1 MAPEGAVLYSPF
13 LPRTST
19 ESTQLHAILSRHYD
33 GRDHAVA
40 RPMTDIEINRSV
52 KARPIQEVADQ
63 LGIYANEVLP
73 YGKLKAKVSLD
84 VLDRLHAAPLGK
96 YVLVTAINPTPLGEG
111 KTTTS
116 IGLAM
121 GLSCLGRRTAVTL
134 RQPSL
139 GPVFGIKGGGTG
151 GGRAQ
156 VLPMEEINLHLT
168 GDAHAVSASHNLL
181 SAFLDN
187 HLFHGNALHVDQNR
201 ITWPRTLGISDRSL
215 RQISLGEGTVGR
227 TGQFVI
233 TEASEVMAMLALA
246 SSQADLRHRLGQI
259 VVGYTTDGRPVR
271 AEELECAGSMA
282 VLLREALLPN
292 LVQTLEGTPAFV
304 HTGPFGNIAHGNCS
318 ILSDAIALRC
328 ADYVVTEAGF
338 GSDLGAEKFFN
349 IKCRLSGFKP
359 AAAVVVATLRALKLH
374 GGGAAKVGAPLPA
387 GLTGP
392 NQQALEKG
400 FANLEQ
406 HIANVKAHG
415 VPVVVAVNAFVND
428 PAAELEWVRD
438 RSREVGAVDAAVST
452 HWADGGKGAE
462 ALAEAVVRATKEQST
477 FRHLYDVAWPIK
489 KKIQVIATQMYGAS
503 AVSFDVAAERDI
515 ELAQQLGLD
524 QLPICMAKTPL
535 SLSHDPALKGRPTG
549 FTLPIKEVRLLA
561 GAGFL
566 TAVCSGI
573 QLMPGLPKKPA
584 GERIGIDPSTG
595 EIVGLS

>member
-1 MAPEGAVLYSPF
+1 
-13 LPRTST
+13 
-19 ESTQLHAILSRHYD
+19 
-33 GRDHAVA
+33 
-40 RPMTDIEINRSV
+40 MTDIEINRSV
-52 KARPIQEVADQ
+52 KARPIQDVADQ
-63 LGIYANEVLP
+63 LGIQTNELFP
-73 YGKLKAKVSLD
+73 YGRLKAKVSLD
-84 VLDRLHAAPLGK
+84 VLERLHATPLGR
-96 YVLVTAINPTPLGEG
+96 YILVTAINPTPLGEG

-121 GLSCLGRRTAVTL
+121 GLSRLGHRTAVTL

-156 VLPMEEINLHLT
+156 VLPMEDINLHLT

-181 SAFLDN
+181 SAFVDN
-187 HLFHGNALHVDQNR
+187 HLFHGNGLKVDPNR
-201 ITWPRTLGISDRSL
+201 ITWPRTLGVSDRAL
-215 RQISLGEGTVGR
+215 RQISLGEGGAGR
-227 TGQFVI
+227 TCQFVI

-246 SSQADLRHRLGQI
+246 SSQADLRQRLGQI
-259 VVGYTTDGRPVR
+259 VIGFTTDGKPLR
-271 AEELECAGSMA
+271 AEEFGCAGSMA

-292 LVQTLEGTPAFV
+292 LVQTLEGTAAFV

-349 IKCRLSGFKP
+349 IKCRRSGFKP

-374 GGGAAKVGAPLPA
+374 GGGGAVKVGTPLPA

-392 NQQALEKG
+392 NQEALVKG

-415 VPVVVAVNAFVND
+415 VPVVVAVNAFIDD
-428 PAAELEWVRD
+428 PVAELEWVREK
-438 RSREVGAVDAAVST
+438 SREVGAVDAAVST
-452 HWADGGKGAE
+452 HWTDGGKGAE
-462 ALAEAVVRATKEQST
+462 ELAEAVVRAAAKTSS
-477 FRHLYDVAWPIK
+477 FNHLYDVAWPIK
-489 KKIQVIATQMYGAS
+489 RKIETIAMQMYGAS
-503 AVSFDVAAERDI
+503 SVSFDAQAERDI
-515 ELAQQLGLD
+515 ETAQQLGFD

-535 SLSHDPALKGRPTG
+535 SLSHDPALKGRPSG
-549 FTLPIKEVRLLA
+549 FTLPIKEVRILA

-566 TAVCSGI
+566 TAVCSGV
-573 QLMPGLPKKPA
+573 QLMPGLPKRPA
-584 GERIGIDPSTG
+584 GERIGIDPGTG
-595 EIVGLS
+595 EVVGLS

>member
-1 MAPEGAVLYSPF
+1 
-13 LPRTST
+13 
-19 ESTQLHAILSRHYD
+19 
-33 GRDHAVA
+33 
-40 RPMTDIEINRSV
+40 MTDIEINRSV
-52 KARPIQEVADQ
+52 KARPIQDVADQ
-63 LGIYANEVLP
+63 LGIQTSEHLP
-73 YGKLKAKVSLD
+73 YGKLKAKISLD
-84 VLDRLHAAPLGK
+84 ALARLHPAPLGK
-96 YVLVTAINPTPLGEG
+96 YILVTAINPTPLGEG

-121 GLSCLGRRTAVTL
+121 GLSRLGHRTAVTL

-156 VLPMEEINLHLT
+156 VLPMEDINLHLT

-181 SAFLDN
+181 SAFVDN
-187 HLFHGNALHVDQNR
+187 HQFHGNALHIDPNR
-201 ITWPRTLGISDRSL
+201 TTWPRTLGVSDRAL
-215 RQISLGEGTVGR
+215 RQISLGEGAGGR
-227 TGQFVI
+227 RGQFVI
-233 TEASEVMAMLALA
+233 TEASEVMAILALA

-259 VVGYTTDGRPVR
+259 VVGFTTDGKPVR

-282 VLLREALLPN
+282 VLLKEALLPN
-292 LVQTLEGTPAFV
+292 LVQTLEGTAAFV

-328 ADYVVTEAGF
+328 ADYTVTEAGF

-349 IKCRLSGFKP
+349 IKCRVSGFKP
-359 AAAVVVATLRALKLH
+359 TVAVVVATLRALKLH
-374 GGGAAKVGAPLPA
+374 GGGGVVKVGAPLPA
-387 GLTGP
+387 GLTAH
-392 NQQALEKG
+392 NQEALVNG

-415 VPVVVAVNAFVND
+415 VPVVVAVNAFLDD
-428 PAAELEWVRD
+428 PVSELEWVRE

-462 ALAEAVVRATKEQST
+462 ELAKAVVKATEEGAS

-489 KKIQVIATQMYGAS
+489 KKIQIIATQMYGAS
-503 AVSFDVAAERDI
+503 AVSFDAEAERDI
-515 ELAQQLGLD
+515 EVAQQFGFD
-524 QLPICMAKTPL
+524 RLPICMAKTPL
-535 SLSHDPALKGRPTG
+535 SLSHDPALKGRPSG
-549 FTLPIKEVRLLA
+549 FTLPIKEVRILA

-584 GERIGIDPSTG
+584 GERIGIDPGTG

>member
-1 MAPEGAVLYSPF
+1 
-13 LPRTST
+13 
-19 ESTQLHAILSRHYD
+19 
-33 GRDHAVA
+33 
-40 RPMTDIEINRSV
+40 MTDLEIARSV
-52 KARPIQEVADQ
+52 KPYPIQEIGKR
-63 LGIYANEVLP
+63 LGLSPDELSP
-73 YGKLKAKVSLD
+73 YGRYKGKVSLTALDRLKAK
-84 VLDRLHAAPLGK
+84 PLGR

-116 IGLAM
+116 IGLTM
-121 GLSCLGRRTAVTL
+121 GLCRLGHRAAVTL

-139 GPVFGIKGGGTG
+139 GPVFGVKGGGTG
-151 GGRAQ
+151 GGHAQ

-168 GDAHAVSASHNLL
+168 GDAHAVSSSHNLL

-187 HLFHGNALHVDQNR
+187 HLFHGNELRLDPAR
-201 ITWPRTLGISDRSL
+201 ISWPRTLGVSDRAL
-215 RQISLGEGTVGR
+215 RKITLGEETGNR

-233 TEASEVMAMLALA
+233 SEASEVMAILALA

-259 VVGYTTDGRPVR
+259 LVGLTLDGKPVQ
-271 AEELECAGSMA
+271 AEELSCAGSMT
-282 VLLREALLPN
+282 VLLKEALLPN

-349 IKCRLSGFKP
+349 IKCRIAGFKP

-374 GGGAAKVGAPLPA
+374 GGGGPVKARTPLPPT
-387 GLTGP
+387 LTGP
-392 NQQALEKG
+392 NPEALAKG
-400 FANLEQ
+400 FVNLEQ
-406 HIANVKAHG
+406 HIANVKTHG
-415 VPVVVAVNAFVND
+415 IPVVVAVNAFKDD
-428 PAAELEWVRD
+428 PITELEWVREQ
-438 RSREVGAVDAAVST
+438 SQKAGAVDAAVST
-452 HWADGGKGAE
+452 HWADGGKGSE
-462 ALAEAVVRATKEQST
+462 DLARAVVNATLQRSS
-477 FRHLYDVAWPIK
+477 FSHLYEVDWPIK
-489 KKIQVIATQMYGAS
+489 KKIETIATRMYGA
-503 AVSFDVAAERDI
+503 AGVSFEENAERQI
-515 ELAQQLGLD
+515 ELAQQLGYD
-524 QLPICMAKTPL
+524 RLPICMAKTPL

-549 FTLPIKEVRLLA
+549 FTLPIKELRLLA

-584 GERIGIDPSTG
+584 GERIGIDPSSG

>member
-1 MAPEGAVLYSPF
+1 
-13 LPRTST
+13 
-19 ESTQLHAILSRHYD
+19 
-33 GRDHAVA
+33 
-40 RPMTDIEINRSV
+40 MTDIEINRSV
-52 KARPIQEVADQ
+52 KARPIQDVADQ
-63 LGIYANEVLP
+63 LGIQANELFP
-73 YGKLKAKVSLD
+73 YGKLKAKISLD
-84 VLDRLHAAPLGK
+84 VLERLHATPLGK
-96 YVLVTAINPTPLGEG
+96 YILVTAINPTPLGEG

-121 GLSCLGRRTAVTL
+121 GLSRLGHRTAVTL

-156 VLPMEEINLHLT
+156 VVPMEDINLHLT

-181 SAFLDN
+181 AAFVDN
-187 HLFHGNALHVDQNR
+187 HLFHGNKLQVDLNR
-201 ITWPRTLGISDRSL
+201 IAWPRTLGVSDRAL
-215 RQISLGEGTVGR
+215 RQISLGEGVVSR
-227 TGQFVI
+227 RGQFVI
-233 TEASEVMAMLALA
+233 TEASEVMAILALA

-259 VVGYTTDGRPVR
+259 VVGFTTSGKPVR
-271 AEELECAGSMA
+271 AEEFGCAGSMA
-282 VLLREALLPN
+282 VLLREAVLPN

-318 ILSDAIALRC
+318 ILSDAVALRC

-349 IKCRLSGFKP
+349 IKCRLSGFRP

-374 GGGAAKVGAPLPA
+374 GGGGAAKVGAPLPL

-392 NQQALEKG
+392 NQDALAKG

-406 HIANVKAHG
+406 HIKNVKAHG
-415 VPVVVAVNAFVND
+415 VPVVVAVNAFIDDSV
-428 PAAELEWVRD
+428 AELEWVRKQA
-438 RSREVGAVDAAVST
+438 REVGAVDAAIST

-462 ALAEAVVRATKEQST
+462 ELGRAVVSATEQPSS
-477 FRHLYDVAWPIK
+477 FKHLYDTAWPIK
-489 KKIQVIATQMYGAS
+489 KKIETIARQMYGAS
-503 AVSFDVAAERDI
+503 AVSFDAQAERDI
-515 ELAQQLGLD
+515 EIAQQLGLD

-535 SLSHDPALKGRPTG
+535 SLSHDPALKGRPSE
-549 FTLPIKEVRLLA
+549 FTLPIKEVRILA

-573 QLMPGLPKKPA
+573 QLMPGLPKKPT

-595 EIVGLS
+595 EVVGLS

>member
-1 MAPEGAVLYSPF
+1 
-13 LPRTST
+13 
-19 ESTQLHAILSRHYD
+19 
-33 GRDHAVA
+33 
-40 RPMTDIEINRSV
+40 MTDIEINRSV
-52 KARPIQEVADQ
+52 KARPIQDVADQ
-63 LGIYANEVLP
+63 LGILASELLP

-84 VLDRLHAAPLGK
+84 VLERLKSAPLGR

-121 GLSCLGRRTAVTL
+121 GLSRLGHRTAVTL

-181 SAFLDN
+181 SAFVDN
-187 HLFHGNALHVDQNR
+187 HLFHGNELQIDPNR

-215 RQISLGEGTVGR
+215 RQVSLGEGTGGR
-227 TGQFVI
+227 AGQFVI

-246 SSQADLRHRLGQI
+246 SGQADLRRRLGQI
-259 VVGYTTDGRPVR
+259 IVGFTKSGKALR
-271 AEELECAGSMA
+271 AEEFGCAGSMA
-282 VLLREALLPN
+282 VLLKEALLPN

-318 ILSDAIALRC
+318 IISDAIALRC

-359 AAAVVVATLRALKLH
+359 AVAVVVATLRALKLH
-374 GGGAAKVGAPLPA
+374 GGGGTVKVGTPLPA

-392 NQQALEKG
+392 NREALAKG

-415 VPVVVAVNAFVND
+415 VPVVVAVNAFVDD
-428 PAAELEWVRD
+428 PAAELEWVRE
-438 RSREVGAVDAAVST
+438 RSREVGAAEAAVST
-452 HWADGGKGAE
+452 HWADGGKGSE
-462 ALAEAVVRATKEQST
+462 ALAQAVVRATEMPSS
-477 FRHLYDVAWPIK
+477 FRHLYETAWPIK
-489 KKIQVIATQMYGAS
+489 KKIQTIATEIYGA
-503 AVSFDVAAERDI
+503 AGVSFDQAAERDI
-515 ELAQQLGLD
+515 EVAGQLGLD

-549 FTLPIKEVRLLA
+549 FTLPIKEVRMLA

-584 GERIGIDPSTG
+584 GERIEIDPATG
-595 EIVGLS
+595 EVVGLS

>member
-1 MAPEGAVLYSPF
+1 
-13 LPRTST
+13 
-19 ESTQLHAILSRHYD
+19 
-33 GRDHAVA
+33 
-40 RPMTDIEINRSV
+40 MTDIEINRSV
-52 KARPIQEVADQ
+52 KARPIQDVADR
-63 LGIYANEVLP
+63 LGIQASELIP
-73 YGKLKAKVSLD
+73 YGELKAKVSLD
-84 VLDRLHAAPLGK
+84 VLDRLQAAPLGK

-121 GLSCLGRRTAVTL
+121 GLSRLGHRTAVTL

-156 VLPMEEINLHLT
+156 VLPMEDINLHLT

-181 SAFLDN
+181 SAFVEN
-187 HLFHGNALHVDQNR
+187 HLFHGNALQVDPNR
-201 ITWPRTLGISDRSL
+201 ITWPRTLGVSDRAL
-215 RQISLGEGTVGR
+215 RQISLGEGAAGR

-233 TEASEVMAMLALA
+233 TEASEVMAVLALA
-246 SSQADLRHRLGQI
+246 SSLADLRHRLGQI
-259 VVGYTTDGRPVR
+259 VVGFTTNGKPVR
-271 AEELECAGSMA
+271 AEEFECAGSMA

-292 LVQTLEGTPAFV
+292 LVQTLEGTAAFV

-328 ADYVVTEAGF
+328 ADYVITEAGF

-374 GGGAAKVGAPLPA
+374 GGGGTVKVGAQLPA

-392 NQQALEKG
+392 NQGALVKG
-400 FANLEQ
+400 FTNLEQ
-406 HIANVKAHG
+406 HIANVNAHG
-415 VPVVVAVNAFVND
+415 VPVVVVVNAFIDD
-428 PAAELEWVRD
+428 PVAELEWVRE

-462 ALAEAVVRATKEQST
+462 ELAKAVVRATEKTSL
-477 FRHLYDVAWPIK
+477 FRHLYDVTWPIK
-489 KKIQVIATQMYGAS
+489 KKIQTIATQMYGAL
-503 AVSFDVAAERDI
+503 AVSFDAEAERDI

-524 QLPICMAKTPL
+524 RLPICMAKTPL
-535 SLSHDPALKGRPTG
+535 SLSHDPALKGRPSG
-549 FTLPIKEVRLLA
+549 FTVPIKEVRIHA

-573 QLMPGLPKKPA
+573 QLMPGLPKRPA
-584 GERIGIDPSTG
+584 GERIGIDPNTG
-595 EIVGLS
+595 ETVGLS